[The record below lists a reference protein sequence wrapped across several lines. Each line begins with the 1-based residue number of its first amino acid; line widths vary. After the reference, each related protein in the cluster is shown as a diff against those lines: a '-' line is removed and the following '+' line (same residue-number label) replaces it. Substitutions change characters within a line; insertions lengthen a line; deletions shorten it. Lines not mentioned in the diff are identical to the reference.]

1 MNPGPPSEP
10 ARSGTRCRAA
20 RPARGPAFLPPPT
33 WMRDAA
39 CAATDPELFFPD
51 SRSPASEA
59 KEICASCPVR
69 PECLEY
75 SLAAAEE
82 FGVWGGLTE
91 KERRKLLRTDHAQP
105 EQARPHGKGAA

>member
-10 ARSGTRCRAA
+10 PRTGTRCRAA
-20 RPARGPAFLPPPT
+20 RPARGPVSLSPPT
-33 WMRDAA
+33 WMREAN
-39 CAATDPELFFPD
+39 CATTDPELFFPD
-51 SRSPASEA
+51 SRSPANEA

-75 SLAAAEE
+75 ALAAAEE

-91 KERRKLLRTDHAQP
+91 KERRKLLRSDRGQP
-105 EQARPHGKGAA
+105 GQAHPHGKGVA